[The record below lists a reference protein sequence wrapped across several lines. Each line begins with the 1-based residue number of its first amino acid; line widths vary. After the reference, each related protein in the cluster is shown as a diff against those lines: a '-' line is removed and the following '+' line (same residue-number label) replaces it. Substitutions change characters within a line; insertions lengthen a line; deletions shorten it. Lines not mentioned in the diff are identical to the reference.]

1 MSQVLAAPPLEF
13 EEIVKNLITE
23 DDEPVDNMYSG
34 DQQRLLVEPL
44 YSCWTPPPGEDTP
57 NEPRPFL
64 AHANVGVFYGVRQPP
79 LVPDMFLS
87 LDVQVG
93 PEWANTGEPRSYF
106 LWEFG
111 KAPDVAVEI
120 VSNKVG
126 HELSRKLR
134 DYARIGVDYYVVYDP
149 WFMLGEA
156 ELRVYELSATPFGRR
171 YLLRE
176 DFQLPGVGLSL
187 MLWEGFFEGA
197 RTRWLRWCEANG
209 NLIPSGNEKAE
220 QEAAR
225 ANQEATRANQEAIR
239 ANQEAT
245 RANQEAARANQEAV
259 RANQEATRAGRLAA
273 KLREMGVDLD
283 NL

>member
-1 MSQVLAAPPLEF
+1 MSQVLTAPPLEF
-13 EEIVKNLITE
+13 EEIVRNLVTD
-23 DDEPVDNMYSG
+23 DDEPTDLYSG
-34 DQQRLLVEPL
+34 SQRRLLVEPL
-44 YSCWTPPPGEDTP
+44 RNFWTPRSDEETP

-64 AHANVGVFYGVRQPP
+64 AYANVGIFYGVRQPP

-93 PEWANTGEPRSYF
+93 PEWANTGAPRSYF

-120 VSNKVG
+120 VSNKIG

-149 WFMLGEA
+149 WFMLGRT
-156 ELRVYELSATPFGRR
+156 ELYVYELSVTAFGRR
-171 YLLRE
+171 YILRE

-187 MLWEGFFEGA
+187 TMWEGFFERA
-197 RTRWLRWCEANG
+197 RTRWLRWCEADG
-209 NLIPSGNEKAE
+209 KLIPAGKERAE

-225 ANQEATRANQEAIR
+225 AE
-239 ANQEAT
+239 
-245 RANQEAARANQEAV
+245 QEAARAEQEAA
-259 RANQEATRAGRLAA
+259 RAERFAA
-273 KLREMGVDLD
+273 KLREMGVEPDD
-283 NL
+283 V